1 MVGYEPDLN
10 PVVDW
15 EKEWKKYMSKDK
27 PTIPKISDATIS
39 RPLIRS
45 GFTRDFEATPNIED
59 ECYETSVTPLV
70 QVFSVCI
77 STNFDDGKPCEI
89 YGSIRALEGPVPR
102 FDLYDRDPDDS
113 ETVWKDGTL
122 SLIGPVDGAIIPSL
136 STSLDFCV
144 KERIRGVEVVK
155 GSLSLDPVSEDSY
168 DRLLRGV
175 VQGVHGDVYV
185 YYVIF
190 QFAVYATVQ
199 VLVTENENVDKNC
212 KAADI
217 YGSIVTGYENGR
229 KYCSGDE
236 EVKGLET
243 RFFDKPANQPL
254 RVVLGTPMGL
264 SRNVV
269 VVPAYTSLTIDVNL
283 WDSNGK
289 IAGGSLLFPAHLGSD
304 SSQYIRTQNACVE
317 VRVRWCH
324 AYFYLLKG
332 SKEEYWSQDIY
343 VIECEEMQ
351 KNPKDKQC
359 STSSVPRSITS
370 TSSQARYCG
379 RDKVEVF
386 TVFIGGIT
394 EKIHALCGTIIVD
407 DGADKFSIYKRDES
421 SCELLPDH
429 GLAGIEVNYRA
440 IDNSEFSITLN
451 LRDPIRNLE
460 VSRGYLGWSVGRT
473 EGNNMVW
480 YEKRVCTVI
489 RGKDGFAAVHYT
501 IFDSAFEAFV
511 EIKLFASG
519 DSDHP
524 IHLYGSLI
532 ASYSGCDYSTSY
544 QKKYYRSRLFD
555 RPRDKSLELKT
566 GFKIDLVKS
575 MVKSIV
581 AVPFKHS
588 LIIEADLST
597 VGIDGVVET
606 ISGKTDFEIDFLTRV
621 TRIIQ
626 GKHYRIEVFVKFG
639 K

>member
-27 PTIPKISDATIS
+27 PVIPKISDAAIS

-45 GFTRDFEATPNIED
+45 RFTHNFELIPKIED
-59 ECYETSVTPLV
+59 RYYGTSVTPLV

-89 YGSIRALEGPVPR
+89 YGSIRALEGLVPR
-102 FDLYDRDPDDS
+102 FDLYNRDPDDS
-113 ETVWKDGTL
+113 ETIWKDGTL
-122 SLIGPVDGAIIPSL
+122 SLIGPVGEAIIPSL

-144 KERIRGVEVVK
+144 KDRIRGVEVVK

-168 DRLLRGV
+168 DRPLRSV
-175 VQGVHGDVYV
+175 VPGVHGDVYV
-185 YYVIF
+185 YYVVF
-190 QFAVYATVQ
+190 RFAMYATVQ
-199 VLVTENENVDKNC
+199 VLINENETVDKNC
-212 KAADI
+212 NAVDI
-217 YGSIVTGYENGR
+217 YGSIVTGYENGS

-236 EVKGLET
+236 EVKELET
-243 RFFDKPANQPL
+243 RLFDKPPNQPL

-289 IAGGSLLFPAHLGSD
+289 IAAGCLLYPAHLLSD
-304 SSQYIRTQNACVE
+304 NSQYIRTQNACVE
-317 VRVRWCH
+317 VRVRWHH

-332 SKEEYWSQDIY
+332 SKEEYWSHDIY
-343 VIECEEMQ
+343 VIQQKEME
-351 KNPKDKQC
+351 KNLKDKQC
-359 STSSVPRSITS
+359 STSSISKWSLPS
-370 TSSQARYCG
+370 TWRKPRYCG

-386 TVFIGGIT
+386 TVFIDGIT

-407 DGADKFSIYKRDES
+407 DGGDKFSIYKRDES

-429 GLAGIEVNYRA
+429 GLACIEVNYRA
-440 IDNSEFSITLN
+440 IDNSEFVITLN

-460 VSRGYLGWSVGRT
+460 VSRGYLAWDVGRT

-480 YEKRVCTVI
+480 YEKRVCTVV

-501 IFDSAFEAFV
+501 IFDNAFEAFV

-519 DSDHP
+519 DSDSP
-524 IHLYGSLI
+524 INLYGTLI

-544 QKKYYRSRLFD
+544 QKKFYRSRLFD

-566 GFKIDLVKS
+566 GSKIDL
-575 MVKSIV
+575 VKSIV
-581 AVPFKHS
+581 AVPVKHS
-588 LIIEADLST
+588 LIIEADLSA
-597 VGIDGVVET
+597 VGIDGVVESM
-606 ISGKTDFEIDFLTRV
+606 SGITDFEIDLLTGV

-626 GKHYRIEVFVKFG
+626 GKRYRVEVCVKFG